1 MTTTTMCFASL
12 FFPLWFLSPP
22 FVREKNC
29 RSEHVQ
35 NPPSFVFFHRFLQRV
50 EKKKKIHAP
59 DVLDPCCW
67 EALRDGE
74 EGRMTSTRERD
85 DEEDEEEDDNARP
98 APTTTLEKKENK
110 GEEEEEETAAATTTT
125 TTATARE
132 DDEGEEEVRKHL
144 KPFLVAFEHSLRE
157 LRKDVE
163 LVPTGAQQD
172 AEDYAID
179 SLQVLKDLR
188 KKGEE
193 TFETNKRMRKEYLV
207 IKEKS
212 IKTMDL
218 LSRM

>member
-1 MTTTTMCFASL
+1 
-12 FFPLWFLSPP
+12 
-22 FVREKNC
+22 
-29 RSEHVQ
+29 
-35 NPPSFVFFHRFLQRV
+35 
-50 EKKKKIHAP
+50 
-59 DVLDPCCW
+59 
-67 EALRDGE
+67 
-74 EGRMTSTRERD
+74 MTSTRERE
-85 DEEDEEEDDNARP
+85 DEEDEEKDDNARP

-110 GEEEEEETAAATTTT
+110 GEEEEEETAAATTTTT

-163 LVPTGAQQD
+163 LVPTSAQQD

-179 SLQVLKDLR
+179 SLQVLKDLK

>member
-1 MTTTTMCFASL
+1 MT
-12 FFPLWFLSPP
+12 
-22 FVREKNC
+22 N
-29 RSEHVQ
+29 
-35 NPPSFVFFHRFLQRV
+35 
-50 EKKKKIHAP
+50 
-59 DVLDPCCW
+59 
-67 EALRDGE
+67 
-74 EGRMTSTRERD
+74 TRERD
-85 DEEDEEEDDNARP
+85 EEEEEEDNARP

-110 GEEEEEETAAATTTT
+110 GEEEEEEEEETAAAATTTT

>member
-1 MTTTTMCFASL
+1 MTNT
-12 FFPLWFLSPP
+12 
-22 FVREKNC
+22 
-29 RSEHVQ
+29 
-35 NPPSFVFFHRFLQRV
+35 
-50 EKKKKIHAP
+50 
-59 DVLDPCCW
+59 
-67 EALRDGE
+67 RD
-74 EGRMTSTRERD
+74 R
-85 DEEDEEEDDNARP
+85 EEEEEEEDNARP
-98 APTTTLEKKENK
+98 APTTTLEKKEKK
-110 GEEEEEETAAATTTT
+110 GEEEEEEEETAAAAATTTT

-163 LVPTGAQQD
+163 LVPTSAQQD

-179 SLQVLKDLR
+179 SLQVLKDLK

>member
-1 MTTTTMCFASL
+1 MRGVVGAPDVDAGRMDGEASMRVNATTTT
-12 FFPLWFLSPP
+12 
-22 FVREKNC
+22 
-29 RSEHVQ
+29 
-35 NPPSFVFFHRFLQRV
+35 
-50 EKKKKIHAP
+50 
-59 DVLDPCCW
+59 
-67 EALRDGE
+67 
-74 EGRMTSTRERD
+74 
-85 DEEDEEEDDNARP
+85 
-98 APTTTLEKKENK
+98 TTTV
-110 GEEEEEETAAATTTT
+110 AAATTTT

-163 LVPTGAQQD
+163 LVPTSAQQD

-179 SLQVLKDLR
+179 SLQVLKDLK

>member
-1 MTTTTMCFASL
+1 
-12 FFPLWFLSPP
+12 
-22 FVREKNC
+22 
-29 RSEHVQ
+29 
-35 NPPSFVFFHRFLQRV
+35 
-50 EKKKKIHAP
+50 
-59 DVLDPCCW
+59 
-67 EALRDGE
+67 
-74 EGRMTSTRERD
+74 
-85 DEEDEEEDDNARP
+85 
-98 APTTTLEKKENK
+98 
-110 GEEEEEETAAATTTT
+110 
-125 TTATARE
+125 
-132 DDEGEEEVRKHL
+132 VRKHL

-163 LVPTGAQQD
+163 LVPTSAQQD

-179 SLQVLKDLR
+179 SLQVLKDLK

>member
-1 MTTTTMCFASL
+1 MTNT
-12 FFPLWFLSPP
+12 
-22 FVREKNC
+22 
-29 RSEHVQ
+29 H
-35 NPPSFVFFHRFLQRV
+35 
-50 EKKKKIHAP
+50 
-59 DVLDPCCW
+59 
-67 EALRDGE
+67 
-74 EGRMTSTRERD
+74 ER
-85 DEEDEEEDDNARP
+85 DEEEEEEDNARP

-110 GEEEEEETAAATTTT
+110 GEEEEEEEEEETAAATTTT

>member
-1 MTTTTMCFASL
+1 MT
-12 FFPLWFLSPP
+12 
-22 FVREKNC
+22 N
-29 RSEHVQ
+29 
-35 NPPSFVFFHRFLQRV
+35 
-50 EKKKKIHAP
+50 
-59 DVLDPCCW
+59 
-67 EALRDGE
+67 
-74 EGRMTSTRERD
+74 TRERD
-85 DEEDEEEDDNARP
+85 EEEEEDNARP

-110 GEEEEEETAAATTTT
+110 GEEEEEEEEEETAAATTTT

-193 TFETNKRMRKEYLV
+193 TFRRNELMRKEYLV

>member
-1 MTTTTMCFASL
+1 MTNT
-12 FFPLWFLSPP
+12 
-22 FVREKNC
+22 
-29 RSEHVQ
+29 
-35 NPPSFVFFHRFLQRV
+35 
-50 EKKKKIHAP
+50 
-59 DVLDPCCW
+59 
-67 EALRDGE
+67 RD
-74 EGRMTSTRERD
+74 R
-85 DEEDEEEDDNARP
+85 EEEEEEEEDNARP
-98 APTTTLEKKENK
+98 APTTTLEKKEKK
-110 GEEEEEETAAATTTT
+110 GEEEEEEEEEEETAAAAATTTTT

-179 SLQVLKDLR
+179 SLQVLKDLK

>member
-1 MTTTTMCFASL
+1 MTNT
-12 FFPLWFLSPP
+12 
-22 FVREKNC
+22 
-29 RSEHVQ
+29 
-35 NPPSFVFFHRFLQRV
+35 
-50 EKKKKIHAP
+50 
-59 DVLDPCCW
+59 
-67 EALRDGE
+67 RD
-74 EGRMTSTRERD
+74 R
-85 DEEDEEEDDNARP
+85 EEEEEEEEDNARP
-98 APTTTLEKKENK
+98 APTTTLEKKEKK
-110 GEEEEEETAAATTTT
+110 GEEEEEEEETAAAAATTTT

>member
-1 MTTTTMCFASL
+1 MT
-12 FFPLWFLSPP
+12 
-22 FVREKNC
+22 N
-29 RSEHVQ
+29 
-35 NPPSFVFFHRFLQRV
+35 
-50 EKKKKIHAP
+50 
-59 DVLDPCCW
+59 
-67 EALRDGE
+67 
-74 EGRMTSTRERD
+74 TRERD
-85 DEEDEEEDDNARP
+85 EEEEEEDNARP

-110 GEEEEEETAAATTTT
+110 GEEEEEEEKETAAAATTTT

-163 LVPTGAQQD
+163 LVPTSAQQD

-179 SLQVLKDLR
+179 SLQVLKDLK

-212 IKTMDL
+212 IKPMDL

>member
-1 MTTTTMCFASL
+1 MT
-12 FFPLWFLSPP
+12 
-22 FVREKNC
+22 N
-29 RSEHVQ
+29 
-35 NPPSFVFFHRFLQRV
+35 
-50 EKKKKIHAP
+50 
-59 DVLDPCCW
+59 
-67 EALRDGE
+67 
-74 EGRMTSTRERD
+74 TRERD
-85 DEEDEEEDDNARP
+85 EEEEEEDNARP

-110 GEEEEEETAAATTTT
+110 GEEEEEEEEEEDEETAAAATTTT

>member
-1 MTTTTMCFASL
+1 MT
-12 FFPLWFLSPP
+12 
-22 FVREKNC
+22 N
-29 RSEHVQ
+29 
-35 NPPSFVFFHRFLQRV
+35 
-50 EKKKKIHAP
+50 
-59 DVLDPCCW
+59 
-67 EALRDGE
+67 
-74 EGRMTSTRERD
+74 TRER
-85 DEEDEEEDDNARP
+85 EDEEEEEDNARP

-110 GEEEEEETAAATTTT
+110 GEEEEEEETAAAATTTT

-163 LVPTGAQQD
+163 LVPTSAQQD

-179 SLQVLKDLR
+179 SLQVLKDLK

>member
-1 MTTTTMCFASL
+1 MAVVCLRFVFVSWVRL
-12 FFPLWFLSPP
+12 SFVECGLFLSTVMSGGTKSSQAQPNAELGGIARESGRKPEVLLQCFGRGPP
-22 FVREKNC
+22 
-29 RSEHVQ
+29 H
-35 NPPSFVFFHRFLQRV
+35 PAHLAHTPSFSGKLITP
-50 EKKKKIHAP
+50 KKK
-59 DVLDPCCW
+59 
-67 EALRDGE
+67 GE
-74 EGRMTSTRERD
+74 E
-85 DEEDEEEDDNARP
+85 EEE
-98 APTTTLEKKENK
+98 
-110 GEEEEEETAAATTTT
+110 EEEEEETAAATPTTT

-179 SLQVLKDLR
+179 SLQVLKDLK

>member
-1 MTTTTMCFASL
+1 MTNT
-12 FFPLWFLSPP
+12 
-22 FVREKNC
+22 
-29 RSEHVQ
+29 
-35 NPPSFVFFHRFLQRV
+35 
-50 EKKKKIHAP
+50 
-59 DVLDPCCW
+59 
-67 EALRDGE
+67 RD
-74 EGRMTSTRERD
+74 R
-85 DEEDEEEDDNARP
+85 EEEEEEEDNARP
-98 APTTTLEKKENK
+98 APTTTLEKKEKK
-110 GEEEEEETAAATTTT
+110 GEEEEEEEETAAAAATTTTT

-163 LVPTGAQQD
+163 LVPTSAQQD

-179 SLQVLKDLR
+179 SLQVLKDLK

>member
-1 MTTTTMCFASL
+1 MT
-12 FFPLWFLSPP
+12 
-22 FVREKNC
+22 N
-29 RSEHVQ
+29 
-35 NPPSFVFFHRFLQRV
+35 
-50 EKKKKIHAP
+50 
-59 DVLDPCCW
+59 
-67 EALRDGE
+67 
-74 EGRMTSTRERD
+74 TRERD
-85 DEEDEEEDDNARP
+85 EEEEEEDNARP

-110 GEEEEEETAAATTTT
+110 GEEEEEEEEEETAAATTTT

>member
-1 MTTTTMCFASL
+1 MT
-12 FFPLWFLSPP
+12 
-22 FVREKNC
+22 N
-29 RSEHVQ
+29 
-35 NPPSFVFFHRFLQRV
+35 
-50 EKKKKIHAP
+50 
-59 DVLDPCCW
+59 
-67 EALRDGE
+67 
-74 EGRMTSTRERD
+74 TRERD
-85 DEEDEEEDDNARP
+85 EEEEEEDNARP

-110 GEEEEEETAAATTTT
+110 GEEGEEEEEETAAAATTTT

>member
-1 MTTTTMCFASL
+1 MT
-12 FFPLWFLSPP
+12 
-22 FVREKNC
+22 N
-29 RSEHVQ
+29 
-35 NPPSFVFFHRFLQRV
+35 
-50 EKKKKIHAP
+50 
-59 DVLDPCCW
+59 
-67 EALRDGE
+67 
-74 EGRMTSTRERD
+74 TRERD
-85 DEEDEEEDDNARP
+85 EEEEEEDNARP

-110 GEEEEEETAAATTTT
+110 GEEEEEEEEETAAAATTTT

-163 LVPTGAQQD
+163 LVPTSAQQD

>member
-1 MTTTTMCFASL
+1 MTNT
-12 FFPLWFLSPP
+12 
-22 FVREKNC
+22 
-29 RSEHVQ
+29 
-35 NPPSFVFFHRFLQRV
+35 
-50 EKKKKIHAP
+50 
-59 DVLDPCCW
+59 
-67 EALRDGE
+67 RD
-74 EGRMTSTRERD
+74 R
-85 DEEDEEEDDNARP
+85 EEEEEEEDNARP
-98 APTTTLEKKENK
+98 APTTTLEKKEKK
-110 GEEEEEETAAATTTT
+110 GEEEEEEEETAAAATTTTT

-163 LVPTGAQQD
+163 LVPTSAQQD

-179 SLQVLKDLR
+179 SLQVLKDLK

>member
-1 MTTTTMCFASL
+1 M
-12 FFPLWFLSPP
+12 
-22 FVREKNC
+22 
-29 RSEHVQ
+29 
-35 NPPSFVFFHRFLQRV
+35 
-50 EKKKKIHAP
+50 
-59 DVLDPCCW
+59 
-67 EALRDGE
+67 RDGE
-74 EGRMTSTRERD
+74 EGRMTNTRERD
-85 DEEDEEEDDNARP
+85 EEEEEEDNARP

-110 GEEEEEETAAATTTT
+110 GEEEEETAAAATTTT

>member
-1 MTTTTMCFASL
+1 M
-12 FFPLWFLSPP
+12 
-22 FVREKNC
+22 
-29 RSEHVQ
+29 
-35 NPPSFVFFHRFLQRV
+35 
-50 EKKKKIHAP
+50 
-59 DVLDPCCW
+59 
-67 EALRDGE
+67 RDGE
-74 EGRMTSTRERD
+74 EGRMTNTRERD
-85 DEEDEEEDDNARP
+85 EEEEEDNARP

-110 GEEEEEETAAATTTT
+110 GEEEEETAAAATTTT

>member
-1 MTTTTMCFASL
+1 MTNT
-12 FFPLWFLSPP
+12 
-22 FVREKNC
+22 
-29 RSEHVQ
+29 
-35 NPPSFVFFHRFLQRV
+35 
-50 EKKKKIHAP
+50 
-59 DVLDPCCW
+59 
-67 EALRDGE
+67 RD
-74 EGRMTSTRERD
+74 R
-85 DEEDEEEDDNARP
+85 EEEEEEEDNARP

-110 GEEEEEETAAATTTT
+110 GEEEEEEETAAAATTTT

-163 LVPTGAQQD
+163 LVPTSAQQD

-179 SLQVLKDLR
+179 SLQVLKDLK

>member
-1 MTTTTMCFASL
+1 M
-12 FFPLWFLSPP
+12 
-22 FVREKNC
+22 
-29 RSEHVQ
+29 
-35 NPPSFVFFHRFLQRV
+35 
-50 EKKKKIHAP
+50 
-59 DVLDPCCW
+59 
-67 EALRDGE
+67 RDGE
-74 EGRMTSTRERD
+74 ERRRTNTRERD
-85 DEEDEEEDDNARP
+85 EEEEEEDNARP

-110 GEEEEEETAAATTTT
+110 GEEEEEETAAAATTTT

-193 TFETNKRMRKEYLV
+193 TFETNKRMRKKYLV

>member
-1 MTTTTMCFASL
+1 M
-12 FFPLWFLSPP
+12 
-22 FVREKNC
+22 
-29 RSEHVQ
+29 
-35 NPPSFVFFHRFLQRV
+35 
-50 EKKKKIHAP
+50 
-59 DVLDPCCW
+59 
-67 EALRDGE
+67 RDGE
-74 EGRMTSTRERD
+74 EGRMTNTRERD
-85 DEEDEEEDDNARP
+85 EEEEEEDNARP

-110 GEEEEEETAAATTTT
+110 GEEEEEEETAAAATTTT

>member
-1 MTTTTMCFASL
+1 M
-12 FFPLWFLSPP
+12 
-22 FVREKNC
+22 RK
-29 RSEHVQ
+29 
-35 NPPSFVFFHRFLQRV
+35 
-50 EKKKKIHAP
+50 
-59 DVLDPCCW
+59 
-67 EALRDGE
+67 DGE
-74 EGRMTSTRERD
+74 EGRMTNTRERD
-85 DEEDEEEDDNARP
+85 EEEEEDNARP

-110 GEEEEEETAAATTTT
+110 GEEEEEEETAAAATTTTT

>member
-1 MTTTTMCFASL
+1 M
-12 FFPLWFLSPP
+12 
-22 FVREKNC
+22 
-29 RSEHVQ
+29 
-35 NPPSFVFFHRFLQRV
+35 
-50 EKKKKIHAP
+50 
-59 DVLDPCCW
+59 
-67 EALRDGE
+67 RDGE
-74 EGRMTSTRERD
+74 ERRRTNTRERD
-85 DEEDEEEDDNARP
+85 EEEEEEDNARP

-110 GEEEEEETAAATTTT
+110 GEEEEEEEEETAAAATTTT

>member
-1 MTTTTMCFASL
+1 MT
-12 FFPLWFLSPP
+12 
-22 FVREKNC
+22 N
-29 RSEHVQ
+29 
-35 NPPSFVFFHRFLQRV
+35 
-50 EKKKKIHAP
+50 
-59 DVLDPCCW
+59 
-67 EALRDGE
+67 
-74 EGRMTSTRERD
+74 TRERD
-85 DEEDEEEDDNARP
+85 EEEEEDNARP
-98 APTTTLEKKENK
+98 TPTTTLEKKENK
-110 GEEEEEETAAATTTT
+110 GEEEEEEETAAAATTTT

-163 LVPTGAQQD
+163 LVPTSAQQD

-179 SLQVLKDLR
+179 SLQVLKDLK

>member
-1 MTTTTMCFASL
+1 LKAL
-12 FFPLWFLSPP
+12 
-22 FVREKNC
+22 
-29 RSEHVQ
+29 
-35 NPPSFVFFHRFLQRV
+35 
-50 EKKKKIHAP
+50 
-59 DVLDPCCW
+59 
-67 EALRDGE
+67 LRDGE
-74 EGRMTSTRERD
+74 EGRMTNTRERD
-85 DEEDEEEDDNARP
+85 EEEEEEDNARP

-110 GEEEEEETAAATTTT
+110 GEEEEEETAAAATTTT

>member
-1 MTTTTMCFASL
+1 MT
-12 FFPLWFLSPP
+12 
-22 FVREKNC
+22 N
-29 RSEHVQ
+29 
-35 NPPSFVFFHRFLQRV
+35 
-50 EKKKKIHAP
+50 
-59 DVLDPCCW
+59 
-67 EALRDGE
+67 
-74 EGRMTSTRERD
+74 TRERD
-85 DEEDEEEDDNARP
+85 EEEEEDNARP

-110 GEEEEEETAAATTTT
+110 GEEEEEEEEETAAAATTTT

-163 LVPTGAQQD
+163 LVPTSAQQD

-179 SLQVLKDLR
+179 SLQVLKDLK

>member
-1 MTTTTMCFASL
+1 M
-12 FFPLWFLSPP
+12 
-22 FVREKNC
+22 
-29 RSEHVQ
+29 
-35 NPPSFVFFHRFLQRV
+35 
-50 EKKKKIHAP
+50 
-59 DVLDPCCW
+59 
-67 EALRDGE
+67 RDGE
-74 EGRMTSTRERD
+74 ERRRTNTRERD
-85 DEEDEEEDDNARP
+85 EEEEEEDNARP

-110 GEEEEEETAAATTTT
+110 GEEEEEETAAAATTTT

>member
-1 MTTTTMCFASL
+1 MT
-12 FFPLWFLSPP
+12 
-22 FVREKNC
+22 N
-29 RSEHVQ
+29 
-35 NPPSFVFFHRFLQRV
+35 
-50 EKKKKIHAP
+50 
-59 DVLDPCCW
+59 
-67 EALRDGE
+67 
-74 EGRMTSTRERD
+74 TRERD
-85 DEEDEEEDDNARP
+85 EEEEEDNARP
-98 APTTTLEKKENK
+98 APTTTLEKKEKK
-110 GEEEEEETAAATTTT
+110 GEEEEEEEEETAAAATTTT
-125 TTATARE
+125 MTATARE

-163 LVPTGAQQD
+163 LVPTSAQQD

-179 SLQVLKDLR
+179 SLQVLKDLK

>member
-1 MTTTTMCFASL
+1 MTNTRD
-12 FFPLWFLSPP
+12 
-22 FVREKNC
+22 RE
-29 RSEHVQ
+29 
-35 NPPSFVFFHRFLQRV
+35 
-50 EKKKKIHAP
+50 
-59 DVLDPCCW
+59 
-67 EALRDGE
+67 E
-74 EGRMTSTRERD
+74 E
-85 DEEDEEEDDNARP
+85 EEDEDNARP
-98 APTTTLEKKENK
+98 APTTTLEKKEKK
-110 GEEEEEETAAATTTT
+110 GEEEEEEEETAAAAATTTT

-179 SLQVLKDLR
+179 SLQVLKDLK

>member
-1 MTTTTMCFASL
+1 M
-12 FFPLWFLSPP
+12 
-22 FVREKNC
+22 
-29 RSEHVQ
+29 
-35 NPPSFVFFHRFLQRV
+35 
-50 EKKKKIHAP
+50 
-59 DVLDPCCW
+59 
-67 EALRDGE
+67 RDGE
-74 EGRMTSTRERD
+74 EGRMTNTRERD
-85 DEEDEEEDDNARP
+85 EEEEEEDNARP

-110 GEEEEEETAAATTTT
+110 GEEGEEEEEETAAAATTTT

>member
-1 MTTTTMCFASL
+1 MT
-12 FFPLWFLSPP
+12 
-22 FVREKNC
+22 N
-29 RSEHVQ
+29 
-35 NPPSFVFFHRFLQRV
+35 
-50 EKKKKIHAP
+50 
-59 DVLDPCCW
+59 
-67 EALRDGE
+67 
-74 EGRMTSTRERD
+74 TRERD
-85 DEEDEEEDDNARP
+85 EEEEEEDNARP
-98 APTTTLEKKENK
+98 APTTTLEKKEN
-110 GEEEEEETAAATTTT
+110 EEEEEEKEEETAAAATTT

-163 LVPTGAQQD
+163 LVPPGAQQD

>member
-1 MTTTTMCFASL
+1 MTNT
-12 FFPLWFLSPP
+12 
-22 FVREKNC
+22 
-29 RSEHVQ
+29 
-35 NPPSFVFFHRFLQRV
+35 
-50 EKKKKIHAP
+50 
-59 DVLDPCCW
+59 
-67 EALRDGE
+67 RD
-74 EGRMTSTRERD
+74 R
-85 DEEDEEEDDNARP
+85 EEEEEEEDNARP
-98 APTTTLEKKENK
+98 APTTTLEKKEKK
-110 GEEEEEETAAATTTT
+110 GEEEEEEEETATAAATTTT

-163 LVPTGAQQD
+163 LVPTSAQQD

-179 SLQVLKDLR
+179 SLQVLKDLK

>member
-1 MTTTTMCFASL
+1 MFSSNVI
-12 FFPLWFLSPP
+12 FKEFL
-22 FVREKNC
+22 RKEK
-29 RSEHVQ
+29 E
-35 NPPSFVFFHRFLQRV
+35 
-50 EKKKKIHAP
+50 KIHARAP
-59 DVLDPCCW
+59 DDDVLDRRRPCRLKK
-67 EALRDGE
+67 ALLRDGE
-74 EGRMTSTRERD
+74 EGRMTNTRER
-85 DEEDEEEDDNARP
+85 EEEEEEEEDNARP
-98 APTTTLEKKENK
+98 APTTTLEKKEKK
-110 GEEEEEETAAATTTT
+110 GEEEEEEEEEETAAAAATTTT

-163 LVPTGAQQD
+163 LVPTSAQQD

-179 SLQVLKDLR
+179 SLQVLKDLK